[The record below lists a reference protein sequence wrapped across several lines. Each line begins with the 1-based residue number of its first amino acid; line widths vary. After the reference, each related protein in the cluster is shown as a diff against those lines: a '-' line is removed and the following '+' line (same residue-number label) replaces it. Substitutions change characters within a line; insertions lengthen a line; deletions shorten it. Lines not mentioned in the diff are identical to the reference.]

1 MQNWDDLRY
10 FLAVARE
17 GSMSAAARTLGVA
30 QPTVGRRLAAF
41 ERRLGARLF
50 EAHASGQ
57 SPTATGRRLR
67 AHAEAMEADVLAALR
82 VASGRDAGIRGLVRV
97 TASEWLIEGV
107 LGNLVAPLID
117 RHPELTVELIADV
130 KHVSLTRREA
140 EIAIRP
146 SRFQEPDVVA
156 LEVATLGFG
165 LYASDGY
172 LAAHGMPSFDDQCE
186 GHRLIAMSESL
197 GKVPDVEW
205 LPKVA
210 GRAHVVVRTNGR
222 LPMRKLAESGVG
234 LACLP
239 HFLGDA
245 SQGLRRLA
253 PPIAEPSRALWLGVH
268 RETRAVARVKAT
280 VAILRDGLRRLG
292 PALRTR

>member
-1 MQNWDDLRY
+1 MQDWDDLRY
-10 FLAVARE
+10 FLAIVRA
-17 GSMSAAARTLGVA
+17 GSLSGAARTLGVA

-50 EAHASGQ
+50 DANASGQ
-57 SPTATGRRLR
+57 SPTATGRRLI
-67 AHAEAMEADVLAALR
+67 AHAEAMEADALAVER

-107 LGNLVAPLID
+107 IGKLVAPLIE
-117 RHPELTVELIADV
+117 RHPKLTVELLADV

-156 LEVATLGFG
+156 VEVATLGFG
-165 LYASDGY
+165 LYASDSY
-172 LAAHGMPSFDDQCE
+172 LARHGLPDFDDLCD
-186 GHRLIAMSESL
+186 GHRLIAMSGSL
-197 GKVPDVEW
+197 GRVPDVEW
-205 LPKVA
+205 LPKLTA
-210 GRAHVVVRTNGR
+210 RADVVVRANGR
-222 LPMRKLAESGVG
+222 LPMLRLAESGVG

-253 PPIAEPSRALWLGVH
+253 TPLPEPSRALWLGVH
-268 RETRAVARVKAT
+268 RETRGAPRVKAT
-280 VAILRDGLRRLG
+280 VAALREGLKRLA
-292 PALRTR
+292 PALCTG